1 MSANKSVTRQLAAIR
16 QRYVSLEEM
25 AEALRRHPG
34 FEDLNRATISRWL
47 EKPTR
52 RTTLA
57 IEILNSRRAST
68 RLRIAQ
74 PNSLSVLPSTMLMWN
89 AEDGRS
95 YGLLSKRYGVEAVLS
110 QTGTGGEAFDLLEKG
125 QVEIAL
131 GSRDLL
137 PQLSSDCY
145 RLCTLSKTYI
155 VGFITQPVEA
165 ITDFRGLRMGFMN
178 GSPFGSR
185 FEALA
190 KSWGIPIPAPVGL
203 ASAKECAEAL
213 KAGRVHGIVGAATA
227 MGQARRVAERS
238 VRLFPVPQGMLGSY
252 EMEIAVNQKI
262 VQPATVRAYLYGLQ
276 ETAEYVNY
284 RKSVDAFQAEI
295 SERTQVERHD
305 VRNILNNSVF
315 AVSNLEPR
323 TLLSLWEQEVVR
335 G

>member
-1 MSANKSVTRQLAAIR
+1 MAAAKSVERRLAAIR

-52 RTTLA
+52 RAELA
-57 IEILNSRRAST
+57 IEILNSRRAGA

-74 PNSLSVLPSTMLMWN
+74 PNSLSVLPSTMLMWS
-89 AEDGRS
+89 AEQGRC
-95 YGLLSKRYGVEAVLS
+95 YGLLAKRYGVESTLA
-110 QTGTGGEAFDLLEKG
+110 QTATGGEAFDLLEKG
-125 QVEIAL
+125 QAEIAL

-137 PQLSSDCY
+137 PQLGKDCY

-155 VGFITQPVEA
+155 VGIVTQPVEA
-165 ITDFRGLRMGFMN
+165 ITDLRGLRFGFLT
-178 GSPFGSR
+178 GSPFGTR

-190 KSWGIPIPAPVGL
+190 KSWGIPTPPPVGL
-203 ASAKECAEAL
+203 ATAKDCAEAL
-213 KAGRVHGIVGAATA
+213 RTGRVQGIVGAATA
-227 MGQARRVAERS
+227 VGQSRRMVERS
-238 VRLFPVPQGMLGSY
+238 MRLFPIPQGMLGSY
-252 EMEIAVNQKI
+252 EMEVAVNQKI
-262 VQPATVRAYLYGLQ
+262 AQPATVRAYLHGLQ

-284 RKSVDAFQAEI
+284 RKTVEAFQAEI
-295 SERTQVERHD
+295 AERAQMERHD
-305 VRNILNNSVF
+305 VRSILSNSIY

-335 G
+335 R